1 MTAVVDLVGIG
12 AIRFLCRR
20 LGFENYDVTRTH
32 ARTHKNYINSVDTI
46 FEMWYVTK

>member
-1 MTAVVDLVGIG
+1 MTTVVDLVGVG

-32 ARTHKNYINSVDTI
+32 ARTHARTHKNYINSVD
-46 FEMWYVTK
+46 VL